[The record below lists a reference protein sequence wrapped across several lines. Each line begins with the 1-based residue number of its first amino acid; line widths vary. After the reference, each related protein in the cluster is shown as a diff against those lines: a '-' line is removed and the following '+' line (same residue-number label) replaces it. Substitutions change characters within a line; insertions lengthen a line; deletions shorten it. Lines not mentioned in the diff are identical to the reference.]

1 MLEGLRSKLFLT
13 CDLRPATHNMQL
25 NQLIS
30 NFSLPDLNGKV
41 HQLEQYRGKI
51 VIVNFWSCECPH
63 SERTDKSIMSMVVQW
78 KEDVE
83 LITIASNRNEKVEE
97 IKNVS
102 EARRIPN
109 VWLDADC
116 EAANLFEAITTPHV
130 FVIDRDGIL
139 RYRGAVDDVRFR
151 QKTPTRFYLD
161 EAVEALLAGRL
172 PEIQE
177 TPAYGCA
184 IVREI

>member
-1 MLEGLRSKLFLT
+1 MTL
-13 CDLRPATHNMQL
+13 PL
-25 NQLIS
+25 NSPIS
-30 NFSLPDLNGKV
+30 DFSLTHLDGNIVNIKN
-41 HQLEQYRGKI
+41 YRGKI

-63 SERTDKSIMSMVVQW
+63 SERTDKSILSMVVQW
-78 KEDVE
+78 KDNVE

-97 IKNVS
+97 IRNVS

-109 VWLDADC
+109 IWLDANC
-116 EAANLFEAITTPHV
+116 ELANLFQAVTTPHV

-139 RYRGAVDDVRFR
+139 RYQGAVDDVMFR
-151 QKTPTRFYLD
+151 QKIPTRFYLD
-161 EAVEALLAGRL
+161 EAIEALLARDL

-177 TPAYGCA
+177 TSAYGCA

>member
-1 MLEGLRSKLFLT
+1 MFEI
-13 CDLRPATHNMQL
+13 
-25 NQLIS
+25 NQSIP
-30 NFSLPDLNGKV
+30 NFSLPDIKGNL
-41 HQLEQYRGKI
+41 HQLHQYSGKI
-51 VIVNFWSCECPH
+51 VIINFWSCECPH
-63 SERTDKSIMSMVVQW
+63 SERTDKSIMSMLVQW
-78 KEDVE
+78 KDDVE

-102 EARRIPN
+102 EARHIPN

-116 EAANLFEAITTPHV
+116 QVANLFEAVTTPHV

-139 RYRGAVDDVRFR
+139 RYQGGVDDVKFR
-151 QKTPTRFYLD
+151 QKNPTRFYLD
-161 EAVEALLAGRL
+161 EAIEALLAGRL

-177 TPAYGCA
+177 WPAYGCA

>member
-1 MLEGLRSKLFLT
+1 MTL
-13 CDLRPATHNMQL
+13 QL
-25 NQLIS
+25 NSTIPD
-30 NFSLPDLNGKV
+30 FSLKDLDGNIVNIKN
-41 HQLEQYRGKI
+41 YRGKI
-51 VIVNFWSCECPH
+51 VIINFWSCECPH
-63 SERTDKSIMSMVVQW
+63 SERTDKSILSMVVQW
-78 KEDVE
+78 KDEVE
-83 LITIASNRNEKVEE
+83 LITIASNRNENIEE

-116 EAANLFEAITTPHV
+116 EAANLFEAQTTPHV

-139 RYRGAVDDVRFR
+139 RYRGGVDDVKFR

-161 EAVEALLAGRL
+161 EAIEALLVGRL
-172 PEIQE
+172 PEVQE

>member
-1 MLEGLRSKLFLT
+1 MTL
-13 CDLRPATHNMQL
+13 QL
-25 NQLIS
+25 NSLVP
-30 NFSLPDLNGKV
+30 NFSLPDLQGNET
-41 HQLEQYRGKI
+41 QLNQYRGKI
-51 VIVNFWSCECPH
+51 VLINFWSCECPH

-78 KEDVE
+78 IEDVE
-83 LITIASNRNEKVEE
+83 LLTIASNRNETAEA

-116 EAANLFEAITTPHV
+116 EIANLFEAVTTPQV
-130 FVIDRDGIL
+130 FVIDRDRIL
-139 RYRGAVDDVRFR
+139 RYRGAVDDVKFR

-161 EAVEALLAGRL
+161 EAIESLLSGHL
-172 PEIQE
+172 PEVQE
-177 TPAYGCA
+177 SPAYGCA

>member
-1 MLEGLRSKLFLT
+1 
-13 CDLRPATHNMQL
+13 MQI
-25 NQLIS
+25 NQPVPD
-30 NFSLPDLNGKV
+30 FSLTDLNGNIVNLKN
-41 HQLEQYRGKI
+41 YRGKI

-63 SERTDKSIMSMVVQW
+63 SERTDKAILSMWAQW
-78 KEDVE
+78 RDEVE
-83 LITIASNRNEKVEE
+83 LITIASNRNEKAEE

-116 EAANLFEAITTPHV
+116 EAANRFEAATTPHV
-130 FVIDRDGIL
+130 FVIDKIGIL
-139 RYRGAVDDVRFR
+139 RYRGAVDDVKFR

-161 EAVEALLAGRL
+161 EAIEAVLAGRL